1 MLGWLLVG
9 WQVGVIV
16 FRMVLPLALEL
27 LFVLSFMILRLC
39 PVKPVLS
46 SVNSLVV
53 SQSFR

>member
-46 SVNSLVV
+46 SANSLVV